1 MNTSLSILKTTVGF
15 VAFLKS
21 GKIHT
26 YALIALRA
34 CQLIWSASMIAVI
47 AVFLI
52 MLTCST
58 TGMCSEPIK
67 SILGNVGADFLL
79 VSIVFH
85 SASFIVRATFIAF
98 APSYLSDSDMIDHLK
113 AKRLYMAILLWNS
126 KERPAS
132 QAIIGVGMLCNET
145 AIVKMSGKPSNVRP
159 NIRSH

>member
-1 MNTSLSILKTTVGF
+1 MNTSSSILKTTVGF

-52 MLTCST
+52 MIIGCAAVMS
-58 TGMCSEPIK
+58 SELIK
-67 SILGNVGADFLL
+67 DIMGSIGADLL
-79 VSIVFH
+79 IISIVFH
-85 SASFIVRATFIAF
+85 SVSFIIRATFIAF

-126 KERPAS
+126 KGRPAS
-132 QAIIGVGMLCNET
+132 QAIIGVGMLCNEI
-145 AIVKMSGKPSNVRP
+145 AIVKMSRKPNKVRTSN
-159 NIRSH
+159 

>member
-1 MNTSLSILKTTVGF
+1 MKKSSSILETIAGF

-21 GKIHT
+21 GKIQT
-26 YALIALRA
+26 CALITLRA
-34 CQLIWSASMIAVI
+34 CQLIWSGSMIAVI
-47 AVFLI
+47 AISII

-79 VSIVFH
+79 VSIVFY
-85 SASFIVRATFIAF
+85 SVSFIIRATFIAF

-126 KERPAS
+126 KGRPAS
-132 QAIIGVGMLCNET
+132 QAIIGVGMLCNEI
-145 AIVKMSGKPSNVRP
+145 AIVKMSRKPNKVRTSN
-159 NIRSH
+159 